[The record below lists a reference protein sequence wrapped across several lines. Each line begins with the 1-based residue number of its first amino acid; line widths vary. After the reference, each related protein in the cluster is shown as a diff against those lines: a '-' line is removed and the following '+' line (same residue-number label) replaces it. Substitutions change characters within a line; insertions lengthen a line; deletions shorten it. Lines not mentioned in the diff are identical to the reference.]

1 MFKHHIV
8 KKLSP
13 DIIDKKKIY
22 LYSAGFNVDKK
33 LKKTDRVDEE
43 IDDLKMLVKKKVKII
58 LISHQGNYKKKNTM
72 HLVFLKKY
80 IKKKRTQKLNHKK
93 KIISLLKKFK

>member
-58 LISHQGNYKKKNTM
+58 LISHQEN
-72 HLVFLKKY
+72 
-80 IKKKRTQKLNHKK
+80 
-93 KIISLLKKFK
+93 

>member
-43 IDDLKMLVKKKVKII
+43 IDDLKILMKKKVKII
-58 LISHQGNYKKKNTM
+58 LISHQGNYKKKK
-72 HLVFLKKY
+72 HHSFRFFKKLP
-80 IKKKRTQKLNHKK
+80 KKKTEHKN
-93 KIISLLKKFK
+93 